1 MFLKSVRYQ
10 VRQSPRP
17 VGDRPTPRHL
27 MKTMPI
33 PSARLTTRHPP
44 KVGRK
49 DILLADDHP
58 LMRAGIKS
66 LIHQQPDLRITAEAS
81 TPAEAFT
88 HLSRQ
93 VPDLLLTDL
102 QMPGRCGTEFIEDV
116 LAVHPTLPIL
126 VLSMHDERLYAASV
140 LNVGAQGYLMKGA
153 AGEHLLQAIR
163 EVLNGDVFLSD
174 TVKKDILR
182 SLRTPGPRN
191 SASPVKPL
199 TNREFQI
206 YQQIGMGKKPRDI
219 ADDFGLSVRT
229 VDAHRCNMRNKLEL
243 EDLADLTLHAVR
255 WVEANARGPRS

>member
-1 MFLKSVRYQ
+1 
-10 VRQSPRP
+10 
-17 VGDRPTPRHL
+17 
-27 MKTMPI
+27 MKTAPPLLSRAI
-33 PSARLTTRHPP
+33 LRQPP

-58 LMRAGIKS
+58 LMRAGIRT
-66 LIHQQPDLRITAEAS
+66 LIHQQPDLRVTAEAN

-102 QMPGRCGTEFIEDV
+102 NMPGRSGTEFIEDV
-116 LAVHPTLPIL
+116 LALHPTLPIL

-163 EVLNGDVFLSD
+163 EVLSGDVYLSD
-174 TVKKDILR
+174 SVKKDILR
-182 SLRTPGPRN
+182 GLRTPAPRN

-199 TNREFQI
+199 TNRQFQI
-206 YQQIGMGKKPRDI
+206 YQQLGMGKKPREI
-219 ADDFGLSVRT
+219 AHDFGLSVRT
-229 VDAHRCNMRNKLEL
+229 IDAHRCTMRNRLEL
-243 EDLADLTLHAVR
+243 GDLADLTLHAVR

>member
-1 MFLKSVRYQ
+1 
-10 VRQSPRP
+10 
-17 VGDRPTPRHL
+17 
-27 MKTMPI
+27 MKTANPLLSR
-33 PSARLTTRHPP
+33 PSLRHAP

-49 DILLADDHP
+49 NILLADDHP
-58 LMRAGIKS
+58 LMRAGIKT
-66 LIHQQPDLRITAEAS
+66 LIQQQPDLHVAAEAS

-116 LAVHPTLPIL
+116 LAVHPGLPIL
-126 VLSMHDERLYAASV
+126 VLSMHNERLYAASV
-140 LNVGAQGYLMKGA
+140 LDVGAQGYLMKDA
-153 AGEHLLQAIR
+153 AGEHLLKAIR
-163 EVLNGDVFLSD
+163 EVLSGDVYLSD

-182 SLRTPGPRN
+182 GLRTPGPRN

-206 YQQIGMGKKPRDI
+206 YQQIGMGKKPREI
-219 ADDFGLSVRT
+219 ARAFGRSVRT
-229 VDAHRCNMRNKLEL
+229 IDAHRYNMRNKLEL

-255 WVEANARGPRS
+255 WVEANAKGPRS